1 VPEDKN
7 GLTGSKSSLPAAP
20 QGALRAMRIVAIVG
34 PVCSVLCIVLG
45 AFEFSQHH
53 GIAILTLGCVL
64 FVFWTIMIPSVRR
77 SGKL

>member
-1 VPEDKN
+1 
-7 GLTGSKSSLPAAP
+7 
-20 QGALRAMRIVAIVG
+20 MRIVAIVG